1 MLLVRAREDP
11 RCARPKNRDGGCASA
26 RGAPAPG
33 GRCTGVGTMEL
44 ESPNLPVLQVFL
56 EGTMAFSCYKGGPTS
71 VKHEVDRSI
80 EVDIC

>member
-1 MLLVRAREDP
+1 M
-11 RCARPKNRDGGCASA
+11 
-26 RGAPAPG
+26 
-33 GRCTGVGTMEL
+33 GTMEL